1 MKLQAYEFYEIHDGK
16 ENYRKTF
23 TTLKAAKKYYTRMTM
38 QGALL
43 RARVDGSNYLFTK
56 RTNYSGA
63 TMKYSEIVDHY
74 GAKHQAIKAVEELNE
89 LAVELSK
96 WVNGQGSRKK
106 ILEECADVEIMLWQ
120 MQIIFGD
127 WDDWKAYKLGR
138 VEGRIWKEQE

>member
-16 ENYRKTF
+16 ENYQKTF
-23 TTLKAAKKYYTRMTM
+23 TTLKAAKKYYTRMTIRLM
-38 QGALL
+38 
-43 RARVDGSNYLFTK
+43 VSSYLFTK

-120 MQIIFGD
+120 MQTIFGD

-138 VEGRIWKEQE
+138 VEGRIWKEQG